1 MSLHILR
8 HKKWHVWNQDNEDQ
22 YTKDENEYMAQ
33 VEAEEKSS
41 RMADMEKRIQKIKE
55 RKGSKSLR
63 SIPFLVCFCV
73 KDNGKSQR
81 RNKTDGS
88 HWELLQRSP
97 FLRTKS
103 TR

>member
-22 YTKDENEYMAQ
+22 YTKDENQYMAQ

-55 RKGSKSLR
+55 LKGIRVDSDHP
-63 SIPFLVCFCV
+63 IP
-73 KDNGKSQR
+73 
-81 RNKTDGS
+81 GS
-88 HWELLQRSP
+88 CEREES
-97 FLRTKS
+97 
-103 TR
+103 

>member
-55 RKGSKSLR
+55 LKRD
-63 SIPFLVCFCV
+63 P
-73 KDNGKSQR
+73 
-81 RNKTDGS
+81 S
-88 HWELLQRSP
+88 HSGASHSW
-97 FLRTKS
+97 FVFA
-103 TR
+103 

>member
-41 RMADMEKRIQKIKE
+41 RMADMEKRNQKIKE
-55 RKGSKSLR
+55 LKGIQVTPEHP
-63 SIPFLVCFCV
+63 IPGL
-73 KDNGKSQR
+73 
-81 RNKTDGS
+81 
-88 HWELLQRSP
+88 
-97 FLRTKS
+97 FLRE
-103 TR
+103 R

>member
-8 HKKWHVWNQDNEDQ
+8 RKKWHVWNQDNEDQ

-55 RKGSKSLR
+55 LKGIQVTPEHP
-63 SIPFLVCFCV
+63 IPGL
-73 KDNGKSQR
+73 
-81 RNKTDGS
+81 
-88 HWELLQRSP
+88 
-97 FLRTKS
+97 FLRE
-103 TR
+103 R